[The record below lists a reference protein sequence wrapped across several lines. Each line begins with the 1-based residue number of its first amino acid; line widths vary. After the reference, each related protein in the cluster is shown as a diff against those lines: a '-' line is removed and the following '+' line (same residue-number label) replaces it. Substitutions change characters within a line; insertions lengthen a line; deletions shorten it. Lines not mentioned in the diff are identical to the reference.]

1 MHWPRVLGSQDHA
14 EHPSLRAAATSQGTQ
29 TPERGSDGVNSDSD
43 SSTGSNS
50 RHRRTTSSSTKK
62 KRSQSRLGKHHRS
75 LVWGDERG
83 VVSNALCSAVDLL
96 PTLAAAAGVN
106 LPSEFGRSF
115 DGEDLGPLL
124 SLAGAYRRRHSVR
137 LRLQGQEEEVS
148 TTKAFGATNFNTD
161 TAAAEFSSATTSA
174 AGPSAVVTAKA
185 SVITA
190 TRKNALPANTN
201 ITAADAAHQEATAQ
215 ATWLRRRVV
224 FIQVCIFI

>member
-124 SLAGAYRRRHSVR
+124 SLAGAYP
-137 LRLQGQEEEVS
+137 
-148 TTKAFGATNFNTD
+148 
-161 TAAAEFSSATTSA
+161 AA
-174 AGPSAVVTAKA
+174 
-185 SVITA
+185 I
-190 TRKNALPANTN
+190 
-201 ITAADAAHQEATAQ
+201 
-215 ATWLRRRVV
+215 V
-224 FIQVCIFI
+224 FV